1 MTNIKQQNLYGIINT
16 LQVGDVLLT
25 HSKFGLFSL
34 IINGTDYL
42 LYKLKCL
49 AKIILQSVNA
59 DITLAPF
66 FKVDHIARIGDIRK
80 AKDGTILSFT
90 IYETVAIN
98 KQCKFFSFKRWRGG
112 TIKTRITSKQDLEKH
127 YKHKKI
133 YLKQLGF
140 DLTKIQK
147 NAMFQDLENQ
157 VAKTKQGL
165 TKYTW
170 KYVFLSPFDIFLSAK
185 KRPNKDT
192 ITHINY
198 CQMLIQ
204 KNNIAAGL
212 ESDFT
217 NTKEI
222 LQSPLQEISKPFYK
236 KDIFQII

>member
-1 MTNIKQQNLYGIINT
+1 MTNIKQKNLYDVFNT

-25 HSKFGLFSL
+25 HAKFGLFSL
-34 IINGTDYL
+34 VINGTDYL

-49 AKIILQSVNA
+49 AVIILQSVNA

-66 FKVDHIARIGDIRK
+66 FRVDHIARIGDIRK
-80 AKDGTILSFT
+80 AKDGTVVSFF

-112 TIKTRITSKQDLEKH
+112 TIKTRIASKQDLQKH
-127 YKHKKI
+127 HKYKTI
-133 YLKQLGF
+133 YLKQLNQP
-140 DLTKIQK
+140 LTKMQE
-147 NAMFQDLENQ
+147 NAMFQDLEKQ
-157 VAKTKQGL
+157 VDKTKQGL

-217 NTKEI
+217 HPQEI